1 MGNFIDKIFVMPLQS
16 FGEKLVKFLPDLLSA
31 VLILVVGFVLGLLLK
46 AVLVR
51 FFRAI
56 GLDRFSQRSGVV
68 AALQKGGI
76 REPASLLLSKLF
88 AWLVIISF
96 SILAMRALKLVVID
110 RILERFLL
118 YIPNVFIAGVI
129 ILFGYILG
137 NFLGRAVLIAAVNAG
152 MKVSGLIS
160 RLVKVTVFLL
170 ATTMALEQ
178 LGIGSGT
185 IVVAFAIILGGLVFA
200 FALAFGLGG
209 KEIAKNYLEKRLKG
223 DETKDEISYL

>member
-16 FGEKLVKFLPDLLSA
+16 FGEKLIKFLPDLLSA
-31 VLILVVGFVLGLLLK
+31 LLILVVGFVLGLLLK

-56 GLDRFSQRSGVV
+56 GLDRFSQRSGVM

-96 SILAMRALKLVVID
+96 SILAMRALKLVVLD
-110 RILERFLL
+110 RVLERFLL
-118 YIPNVFIAGVI
+118 YMPNVFIAGVI

-152 MKVSGLIS
+152 VKVSGLVS

-200 FALAFGLGG
+200 FSLAFGLGG
-209 KEIAKNYLEKRLKG
+209 KELAKTYLEKRLKG
-223 DETKDEISYL
+223 DETKDDISYL

>member
-1 MGNFIDKIFVMPLQS
+1 MGNFIDKIFVMPIQS
-16 FGEKLVKFLPDLLSA
+16 FGEKLIKFLPDLLSA

-51 FFRAI
+51 FFRTI
-56 GLDRFSQRSGVV
+56 GLDRFSRRSGVV

-88 AWLVIISF
+88 AGLVIISF

-110 RILERFLL
+110 DVLARFLL

-152 MKVSGLIS
+152 VKVSGLIS

-200 FALAFGLGG
+200 FSLAFGLGG
-209 KEIAKNYLEKRLKG
+209 KEIAKTYLEKRIKG
-223 DETKDEISYL
+223 DEAKDDISYL

>member
-152 MKVSGLIS
+152 VKVSGLIS

>member
-31 VLILVVGFVLGLLLK
+31 VLILVAGFVLGLLLK
-46 AVLVR
+46 AALVR

-56 GLDRFSQRSGVV
+56 GLDRFSQRSGVM

-76 REPASLLLSKLF
+76 REPASLLLSRLF

-96 SILAMRALKLVVID
+96 SILAMRALKLVEID

-118 YIPNVFIAGVI
+118 YIPSVFIAGVI

-137 NFLGRAVLIAAVNAG
+137 NFLGRAALIAAVNAG
-152 MKVSGLIS
+152 VKVSGLIS
-160 RLVKVTVFLL
+160 RLVKITVFLL

>member
-118 YIPNVFIAGVI
+118 YIPNVFIAGII

-152 MKVSGLIS
+152 VKVSGLIS